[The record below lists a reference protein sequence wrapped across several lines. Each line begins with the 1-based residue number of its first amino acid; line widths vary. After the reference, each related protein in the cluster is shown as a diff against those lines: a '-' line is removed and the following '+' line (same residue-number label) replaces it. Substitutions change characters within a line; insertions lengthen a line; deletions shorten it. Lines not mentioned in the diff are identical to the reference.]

1 MEKKIKAIPNVFEG
15 EEPAKPFELP
25 ALSGDVRTGFLE
37 SGDLSII
44 EEGIRT
50 IERTSGMLRI
60 IQGIAIL
67 KAESLWDQSGLSSL
81 KAYREEANKRYGLSR
96 ASISNLRKM
105 AYAWSDYTRYL
116 RKLDMTGKTIHLLYL
131 DEAIQ
136 RHQDKKLVFDHFKN
150 DTQRDFVAF
159 ARGEPAEEADPL
171 PDVELTVKGWKIL
184 LDDKVVMA
192 ITDTLPDEEKDFL
205 ARTLRAAYKARTGN
219 RLAHV
224 VAVYDEGEAR
234 AVDNFLKKH
243 RAGK

>member
-37 SGDLSII
+37 SCDLPVV

-50 IERTSGMLRI
+50 IERTTSMLRI

-67 KAESLWDQSGLSSL
+67 KAESLWDQSGLASL
-81 KAYREEANKRYGLSR
+81 QAYRENANQRYGLSR
-96 ASISNLRKM
+96 ASISNLRKI
-105 AYAWSDYTRYL
+105 AYAWSDHVRYL
-116 RKLDMTGKTIHLLYL
+116 RKIDMTGKALHLLYL

-136 RHQDKKLVFDHFKN
+136 KHQDKKLVFEHFKA
-150 DTQRDFVAF
+150 DSQRDFIAF
-159 ARGEPAEEADPL
+159 ARGESKPESDPL
-171 PDVELTVKGWKIL
+171 PDVDLTFKGSRIL
-184 LDDKVVMA
+184 LDGKMMMA
-192 ITDTLPDEEKDFL
+192 VSDDLPDDERNFV
-205 ARTLRAAYKARTGN
+205 ASTLRAAYRARTGN
-219 RLAHV
+219 RIAHV

-234 AVDNFLKKH
+234 AVDNFLRKY

>member
-1 MEKKIKAIPNVFEG
+1 VKIKAIPNVFEG

-37 SGDLSII
+37 SDELAIV

-60 IQGIAIL
+60 IQGLAIL
-67 KAESLWDQSGLSSL
+67 KAEHLWEQSGLSSL
-81 KAYREEANKRYGLSR
+81 QAYREAANQRYGLSR

-105 AYAWSDYTRYL
+105 AYAWSDNIRYL
-116 RKLDMTGKTIHLLYL
+116 RKIDLTGKSIHLLYL

-136 RHQDKKLVFDHFKN
+136 RHQDKKLVFEHFKA
-150 DTQRDFVAF
+150 DSQRDFQAF
-159 ARGEPAEEADPL
+159 ARGEVGEREVL
-171 PDVELTVKGWKIL
+171 PDVDLTVKDGRIL
-184 LDDKVVMA
+184 LDGKMFMKYAD
-192 ITDTLPDEEKDFL
+192 DLPDGERDFL
-205 ARTLRAAYKARTGN
+205 ARTLKAAYKARLGDCI
-219 RLAHV
+219 AHV

-243 RAGK
+243 RAEK